1 MSKTV
6 LQQLL
11 GRAVSDPAFR
21 KMLLTSPES
30 AVSGYELSSQ
40 ELEQIK
46 GLANESV
53 VSTLGDEYDRL
64 ISKACLGTW
73 QVSTTR

>member
-6 LQQLL
+6 MQQIL
-11 GRAVSDPAFR
+11 GRALTDPAFR
-21 KMLLTSPES
+21 KKLLTSPES
-30 AVSGYELSSQ
+30 AVSRYELSSR

-46 GLANESV
+46 GLANEAV
-53 VSTLGDEYDRL
+53 VSTLGEEYDRL

-73 QVSTTR
+73 QVSTTK